1 MSKKKDKKELALEK
15 KGSIM
20 KPPEH
25 HEPNFHDYISEEQI
39 YALPVVTDAVDYI
52 M

>member
-20 KPPEH
+20 KPPEQ